1 MDNIANLLTTIRN
14 AQAVKHETVKV
25 PYSKVGFGIVE
36 IFAKEGWI
44 EKVEVKER
52 GKKLFMI
59 LTLKYDKEK
68 LPAIL
73 GLKRISKPGKRVYVG
88 YEDLRNVRQG
98 YGISILSTSKG
109 IVTNKQAKAEKLGGE
124 LLCEVY

>member
-1 MDNIANLLTTIRN
+1 MDNIANFLTTIRN

-25 PYSKVGFGIVE
+25 PYSKVSFGIAE
-36 IFAKEGWI
+36 ILQKEEWI

-52 GKKLFMI
+52 GKKPFMI
-59 LTLKYDKEK
+59 LILKYDKEGSP
-68 LPAIL
+68 LIS
-73 GLKRISKPGKRVYVG
+73 GLTRISKPGKRVYVG
-88 YEDLRNVRQG
+88 YEDVKKVRQG

-109 IVTNKQAKAEKLGGE
+109 IITNKQARSEKLGGE